1 LSALL
6 GQAVLAVWNDINPAT
21 EADYNA
27 WYQREHVPE
36 RLAVPGMRRARRYR
50 AAEGSPRYAAL
61 YEAATLDVL
70 TSGAYRAQLA
80 NPTEWTRRAMR
91 GIRLM
96 RRGLCTVIS
105 DAGHGIG
112 GAATFLQL
120 RPDDGVALRS
130 WIHDAVQ
137 PTLLTR
143 TDVVAVH
150 AWSIAPGEPVSET
163 TASLSAG
170 VLTRPIHWVLMV
182 ETIDV
187 AAANGVRTVVSGLEP
202 QKHGAA
208 EADFDPSY
216 QLLFVATVLS

>member
-6 GQAVLAVWNDINPAT
+6 GQAVLAVWNDIDPAT

-36 RLAVPGMRRARRYR
+36 RLAVPGIRRARRYR
-50 AAEGSPRYAAL
+50 AVEGSPRYAAF

-80 NPTEWTRRAMR
+80 NPTEWTRRAMH

-96 RRGLCTVIS
+96 QRGLCTVIS

-112 GAATFLQL
+112 GAATFVQL
-120 RPDDGVALRS
+120 RPNDELALRS
-130 WIHDAVQ
+130 WIDDAVQ
-137 PTLLTR
+137 PLLLAR
-143 TDVVAVH
+143 PDVVAVH
-150 AWSIAPGEPVSET
+150 AWAIAPGEPASQT

-170 VLTRPIHWVLMV
+170 VVTRPIHWVLMV

-187 AAANGVRTVVSGLEP
+187 AAANGVRRVVSGLEP

-216 QLLFVATVLS
+216 QLLFVASVAP

>member
-1 LSALL
+1 MSALL
-6 GQAVLAVWNDINPAT
+6 GQAVLAVWNDIDPAT
-21 EADYNA
+21 EAAYNA
-27 WYQREHVPE
+27 WYQREHVLE

-50 AAEGSPRYAAL
+50 AVEGSPRYAAF
-61 YEAATLDVL
+61 YEAVTLDVL

-80 NPTEWTRRAMR
+80 NPTEWTRQAMR

-96 RRGLCTVIS
+96 QRGTCTVVS

-112 GAATFLQL
+112 GAATFVRL
-120 RPDDGVALRS
+120 RPDDELSLRR
-130 WIHDAVQ
+130 WIDDAVQ
-137 PTLLTR
+137 PALLAR
-143 TDVVAVH
+143 PDVVAVH
-150 AWSIAPGEPVSET
+150 AFAIAPGEPASET

-170 VLTRPIHWVLMV
+170 VVTRPIHWVLMV

-187 AAANGVRTVVSGLEP
+187 AAANGVRRVVSGLEP

-216 QLLFVATVLS
+216 QLLFVASPAP

>member
-1 LSALL
+1 LSTLL
-6 GQAVLAVWNDINPAT
+6 GQAVLAVWNDIDPAT

-27 WYQREHVPE
+27 WYQHEHVPE

-50 AAEGSPRYAAL
+50 AVEGSPRYAAF

-96 RRGLCTVIS
+96 QRGLCTVIS
-105 DAGHGIG
+105 DAGHGVG
-112 GAATFLQL
+112 GAATFVQL
-120 RPDDGVALRS
+120 RPSDELTLRS
-130 WIHDAVQ
+130 WIEGDVQ
-137 PTLLTR
+137 PTLLAR
-143 TDVVAVH
+143 WDVVAVH
-150 AWSIAPGEPVSET
+150 AWAIAPGEPASET

-170 VLTRPIHWVLMV
+170 VLTRPIHWILAV

-187 AAANGVRTVVSGLEP
+187 AAADGVRAVVSGLDP

-208 EADFDPSY
+208 AADFDPSY
-216 QLLFVATVLS
+216 QLLFMASV

>member
-6 GQAVLAVWNDINPAT
+6 GEAVLAVWNDIDPAT

-50 AAEGSPRYAAL
+50 AVEGSPRYAAF

-96 RRGLCTVIS
+96 QRGLCTLIS
-105 DAGHGIG
+105 DAGHGMG
-112 GAATFLQL
+112 GAATFVQL
-120 RPDDGVALRS
+120 RPDDELALRS
-130 WIHDAVQ
+130 WIHDDVQ

-143 TDVVAVH
+143 PDVVAVH
-150 AWSIAPGEPVSET
+150 AWAAAPGEPASET
-163 TASLSAG
+163 TASLFAG
-170 VLTRPIHWVLMV
+170 VAVRPIHWVLAV

-187 AAANGVRTVVSGLEP
+187 VAANDVRTVVFGLDP
-202 QKHGAA
+202 QNHGAA
-208 EADFDPSY
+208 SADFDPTY
-216 QLLFVATVLS
+216 QLLFVASVLS

>member
-1 LSALL
+1 MSALL
-6 GQAVLAVWNDINPAT
+6 GQAVLAVWNDVDPVT

-50 AAEGSPRYAAL
+50 AVEGSPRYAAF

-70 TSGAYRAQLA
+70 TSGAYRTQLA

-96 RRGLCTVIS
+96 QRGLCTVIS
-105 DAGHGIG
+105 DAGHGTG
-112 GAATFLQL
+112 GAATFVRL
-120 RPDDGVALRS
+120 RPDDELAMRS
-130 WIHDAVQ
+130 WIHDDVQ
-137 PTLLTR
+137 PTLLSR
-143 TDVVAVH
+143 PDVVAVH
-150 AWSIAPGEPVSET
+150 TWAIAPGEPASET
-163 TASLSAG
+163 TTSLSAD
-170 VLTRPIHWVLMV
+170 VVARPIHWVLAV

-187 AAANGVRTVVSGLEP
+187 AAADGVRTVVSGLDP

-216 QLLFVATVLS
+216 QLLFVASVMA